1 MGTMNNK
8 RRYLKHVAVLL
19 AVVFLITAALMLVE
33 VWDSSQ
39 GRFSGEGKLDS
50 ELEYKGEKYS
60 LKENIDTLLVLGL
73 DKFEG
78 DSSSDS
84 YNNDKQADFLMLVVF
99 DNDAKTFSILH
110 INRDTMAK
118 VRILAI
124 DETKVVDTVTKQIAL
139 AHTYGKGQEASCRN
153 TKDSVEDV
161 LLGVNIE
168 HYISFTMDS
177 VAAMN
182 DFVGGVEV
190 TVLDDFTGIDEA
202 LVKGE
207 KVTLVGDQALTY
219 IRTRYGLEDS
229 SNKTRMVRQ
238 QQYVEAL
245 YEKAKGCLDTD
256 EEFVIKL
263 VDTMDDYV
271 VYDSSDQRI
280 KSFAEKFEEYEFL
293 GIRELEGEL
302 KVGDQ
307 FVEFYPDEDSVYK
320 NVIELFYDL
329 KD

>member
-8 RRYLKHVAVLL
+8 RRYLKHIAVLL

-39 GRFSGEGKLDS
+39 GIFSGEGKLDS

-99 DNDAKTFSILH
+99 DNDAKTFSTLH
-110 INRDTMAK
+110 INRDTMAN